1 MLSDGIVLSIAINR
15 QCRKSAK
22 IADCLARHSGTA
34 LRMARLG
41 SLFSLSEEFVDNAS
55 LASIPSAPQKHEV
68 AQLASSG
75 QEEPSITASQQRSET
90 DQGMTC
96 LTCGIGIVPCDHVCS
111 ASERLYLSQKWLLT
125 LLQFSLHCCLRSH
138 RPILHGRRH

>member
-75 QEEPSITASQQRSET
+75 QEGALNHCQPAEIRDRSGH
-90 DQGMTC
+90 DMPD
-96 LTCGIGIVPCDHVCS
+96 LRHRYS
-111 ASERLYLSQKWLLT
+111 T
-125 LLQFSLHCCLRSH
+125 L
-138 RPILHGRRH
+138 